1 MRITL
6 YLKMVAI
13 SFLRRSSPLKM
24 LLVLNSAVTFVCEW
38 MRVGVCVCAFVCVP
52 MYLCV
57 VFFFLSYPEADMDS
71 LFD

>member
-1 MRITL
+1 
-6 YLKMVAI
+6 MVAI

-38 MRVGVCVCAFVCVP
+38 MRVGVCVCVRLYV
-52 MYLCV
+52 YLCTYV
-57 VFFFLSYPEADMDS
+57 SFLSYPEADMDP